1 MKVAELVVKALEN
14 EQVTTVFGIPG
25 EENIE
30 LMEAL
35 GSSSIRFVLT
45 RHEQGAA
52 FMADVYG
59 RLARQAGVC
68 LSTLGPGATNL
79 VTGVADAYLDRAPMV
94 AITAQEEL
102 SLIHRESHQFI
113 DVLKLFSPITKWNAR
128 IESPRVTGEAV
139 RKGFKIAQTEKPGP
153 THLELPSDIAE
164 AETAD
169 RPIPWERARRP
180 SPDRPSL
187 DRAAE
192 LIRRSGAPIILAG
205 NGVIRGV
212 AATELTRFAEKL
224 RIPVALTLMCK
235 GGIPWDSPMNLFA
248 IARPELDYRALGFDQ
263 ADLVVC
269 VGYDLVEYDPKHWNP
284 RADQRIIHVDFTPAE
299 VSSHYVPS
307 VEIVADIRE
316 SLQLLRERIPVP
328 KDDRRV
334 STLRQPIL
342 RALEEGRDL
351 LAGRSDPRR
360 ILHELRAVLAPE
372 DIVISDV
379 GAHKLWVGRFFPA
392 FRPNTVVISNGLA
405 SMGIALPGGLAAAI
419 LYPDRHVVTVSGDG
433 GFLMNVQELET
444 ARREGCP
451 TTNIVFRDDG
461 LGSIRFKQLEK
472 AGRTFGTE
480 FGNPDLVRLA
490 ESFGA
495 RGFRASNP
503 REFAGV
509 LREAIGAKTPSVVD
523 VPIDYTESPF

>member
-1 MKVAELVVKALEN
+1 L
-14 EQVTTVFGIPG
+14 
-25 EENIE
+25 
-30 LMEAL
+30 
-35 GSSSIRFVLT
+35 
-45 RHEQGAA
+45 
-52 FMADVYG
+52 
-59 RLARQAGVC
+59 
-68 LSTLGPGATNL
+68 
-79 VTGVADAYLDRAPMV
+79 V

-102 SLIHRESHQFI
+102 TLVHRESHQYI
-113 DVLKLFSPITKWNAR
+113 DVLKMFDPITKWSAR
-128 IESPRVTGEAV
+128 IENPRVTAEVV

-164 AETAD
+164 EETVN

-187 DRAAE
+187 EQAVD
-192 LIRRSGAPIILAG
+192 LIRRSSAPMILAG
-205 NGVIRGV
+205 NGVIRGDASAV
-212 AATELTRFAEKL
+212 LTRFAEEL
-224 RIPVALTLMCK
+224 CIPVALTLMCK
-235 GGIPWDSPMNLFA
+235 GGIPWISPMNLFA
-248 IARPELDYRALGFDQ
+248 LARPALDYRGLGLDQ
-263 ADLVVC
+263 ADLVIC
-269 VGYDLVEYDPKHWNP
+269 VGYDLVEYDPSHWNP
-284 RADQRIIHVDFTPAE
+284 RSDQRIVHIDFTPAE

-316 SLQLLRERIPVP
+316 SLLLLRDRISTP
-328 KDDRRV
+328 KDGRRV
-334 STLRQPIL
+334 SALRESIL
-342 RALEEGRDL
+342 RELEGGSAFTE
-351 LAGRSDPRR
+351 GRSDPRR
-360 ILHELRAVLAPE
+360 ILHELRTALAPE

-379 GAHKLWVGRFFPA
+379 GAHKLWLGRFFPA
-392 FRPNTVVISNGLA
+392 YQPNTVIISNGLA

-444 ARREGCP
+444 ACREGCH
-451 TTNIVFRDDG
+451 TTNIVFRDEG
-461 LGSIRFKQLEK
+461 LGSIRIKQLAK

-503 REFAGV
+503 SEFASV
-509 LREAIGAKTPSVVD
+509 LREAIDSKIPSVVD

>member
-14 EQVTTVFGIPG
+14 ENVTTVFGIPG

-59 RLARQAGVC
+59 RLARRAGVC

-79 VTGVADAYLDRAPMV
+79 VTGVADAYLDRAPLV
-94 AITAQEEL
+94 AITAQENL
-102 SLIHRESHQFI
+102 SLIHRESHQFV
-113 DVLKLFSPITKWNAR
+113 DVLKLFGPITKWNAR
-128 IESPRVTGEAV
+128 IENPRVTAEIV
-139 RKGFKIAQTEKPGP
+139 RKGFKISQAEKPGP
-153 THLELPSDIAE
+153 THLELPADIAE
-164 AETAD
+164 AETTEH
-169 RPIPWERARRP
+169 PIPWERTRRP
-180 SPDRPSL
+180 SPDRSSL
-187 DRAAE
+187 NLAAE
-192 LIRRSGAPIILAG
+192 LIQRSSSPMIIAG
-205 NGVIRGV
+205 NGVIRGD
-212 AATELTRFAEKL
+212 ASGELARFADEL
-224 RIPVALTLMCK
+224 RIPVVHTLMCK
-235 GGIPWDSPMNLFA
+235 GAIPWDSPMNLFA
-248 IARPELDYRALGFDQ
+248 LARPRLDYRTLGLDQ

-269 VGYDLVEYDPKHWNP
+269 VGYDLVEYDPEDWNP
-284 RADQRIIHVDFTPAE
+284 RADQRIVHIDFTPAE

-316 SLQLLRERIPVP
+316 SLQLLRERIPTP

-334 STLRQPIL
+334 STLREAIL
-342 RALEEGRDL
+342 HGLDGSHDVPD
-351 LAGRSDPRR
+351 GRSDPRR
-360 ILHELRAVLAPE
+360 ILHELRSALAPE

-392 FRPNTVVISNGLA
+392 YRPNTVIISNGLA
-405 SMGIALPGGLAAAI
+405 SMGIALPGGLAAAV

-451 TTNIVFRDDG
+451 TTNIVFRDEG
-461 LGSIRFKQLEK
+461 LGSIRIKQLAK

-490 ESFGA
+490 ESFGI

-509 LREAIGAKTPSVVD
+509 IQEAIDAKTPSVVD